1 MMVIAASSLLSKHS
15 KENARRNVTML
26 GLHNVVLPR
35 IRPERSTRLTPT
47 LAMRMEDY
55 KRLQVFLDP
64 GRGD

>member
-1 MMVIAASSLLSKHS
+1 
-15 KENARRNVTML
+15 ML